1 MKKELSDIKHAR
13 SAKEY
18 PEIDLVDGEYV
29 VLKMERSKLGVGLI
43 WFITILVL
51 IVFTACM
58 IFLMHDLDNGTSF
71 LSLNASSKGYLWLAV
86 ICIYAMM
93 IVGGIVGQSIYCS
106 NKMYITNIR
115 AIQKI
120 RTSIFANSTNIIEL
134 KRIEDISYR
143 QNSIWDHI
151 FEVGT
156 IRMSTVGD
164 ETTYTFNFVDTP
176 HDEVDI
182 ISRLIQQQRSTKRKN
197 QDDDDR

>member
-58 IFLMHDLDNGTSF
+58 IFLMHDLNNGTSF
-71 LSLNASSKGYLWLAV
+71 LSLNASSKGYLWLAI

-151 FEVGT
+151 FQVGT

-164 ETTYTFNFVDTP
+164 ETTYTFNFIDTP

-182 ISRLIQQQRSTKRKN
+182 ISRLIQQQRAIKHKS
-197 QDDDDR
+197 QDEDDR

>member
-18 PEIDLVDGEYV
+18 PEIDLVDGDYV

-43 WFITILVL
+43 WFIDILVL

-71 LSLNASSKGYLWLAV
+71 LSLNASSKGYLWLAI

-197 QDDDDR
+197 QEDDDR